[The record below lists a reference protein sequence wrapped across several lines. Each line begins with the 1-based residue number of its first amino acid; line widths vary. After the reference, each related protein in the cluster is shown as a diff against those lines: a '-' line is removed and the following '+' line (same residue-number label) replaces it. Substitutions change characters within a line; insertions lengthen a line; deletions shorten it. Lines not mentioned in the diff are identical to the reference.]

1 MSNLVMHPGVQLQ
14 SQTSSNRPPTAASKH
29 PSAAAAHSGQPPP
42 RRRSTAGGCTRC
54 ATCSSSCPSQC
65 SAARARTLNWCR
77 RRATRCG
84 CASTLGSGASVVPR
98 LSFYLCHNV
107 WFHRIKIGFG
117 DWGSRLG
124 GPVVLQLTPEPMG
137 ASSCASDFYV
147 YSVTVY
153 SLATDVDNAA
163 AFQVLKC

>member
-1 MSNLVMHPGVQLQ
+1 MHPGVQLQ

-54 ATCSSSCPSQC
+54 ATCSSSCPSRC

-98 LSFYLCHNV
+98 LRFYLCHSV
-107 WFHRIKIGFG
+107 WVHRIKIGCRETG
-117 DWGSRLG
+117 VRGLG
-124 GPVVLQLTPEPMG
+124 GLWSCSSRQNQWAPPAVPLTSMCTQSLYT
-137 ASSCASDFYV
+137 AWQQTL
-147 YSVTVY
+147 TVP
-153 SLATDVDNAA
+153 LR
-163 AFQVLKC
+163 LKC